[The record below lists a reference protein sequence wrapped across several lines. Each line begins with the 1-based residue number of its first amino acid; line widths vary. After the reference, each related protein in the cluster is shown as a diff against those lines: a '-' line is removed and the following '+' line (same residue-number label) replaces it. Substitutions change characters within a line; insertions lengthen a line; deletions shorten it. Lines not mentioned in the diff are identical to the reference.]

1 MKDIKECIRHALEG
15 VKPQPESVLEMLGKR
30 ADKAVKLAE
39 MTAQPLSF
47 PRYSR
52 TKEDVIRDIIYTV
65 QYDVL
70 SRLNSNY
77 EEYFVYRDLNTNPR
91 DSHDKNSLIIECID
105 FDRNLWKAKFNTDVY
120 THESGNSSS
129 YIKVT
134 SITKAQTRAGKIST
148 LIKWAYDVLD
158 KEPKVSK
165 YVQNPI
171 TDAVVN
177 DTQKKI
183 ADLRAQVESGTLA
196 WLYFV
201 NTDYKSHYLQLR
213 EAQSLQSCMAYPASN
228 FGTVA
233 LDPEQG
239 FVGKTDTGDN
249 VHPLDGY
256 DYAPHFVLGLL
267 SKHSPDELQAMLDE
281 DDPSYP
287 FDARVVITFDSYY
300 NKLAYSRVYGVE
312 NSQRTLN
319 NVLHRIDKPIGALL
333 FGNAIGG
340 YTNSCELGNE
350 DEISIRRIKS
360 NNCDHFLMSAPYVD
374 TWANHYEPFGKVFKH
389 PITGRYVQVLEV
401 KGAKNCDEICL
412 AIFHGN
418 GLLRAMD
425 SYEDF
430 YSATVNMDGQW
441 VTSVEYNVDGES
453 SNDDDDDDW

>member
-15 VKPQPESVLEMLGKR
+15 VKPQPESVLEMLGER

-47 PRYSR
+47 PRDSR
-52 TKEDVIRDIIYTV
+52 SKEDVIRDIIYKV

-70 SRLNSNY
+70 SRLNSAY
-77 EEYFVYRDLNTNPR
+77 KEYFMYRDLNTNP
-91 DSHDKNSLIIECID
+91 SATEDKNSLIIECVD

-120 THESGNSSS
+120 KNGSRNSSS

-134 SITKAQTRAGKIST
+134 TITKAQTRAGKIST

-165 YVQNPI
+165 YVGCPI

-177 DTQKKI
+177 DTQKRV

-213 EAQSLQSCMAYPASN
+213 EAQNLQSCMAYPASY

-256 DYAPHFVLGLL
+256 DYAPHFALGLL

-300 NKLAYSRVYGVE
+300 NKLAYSRVYGAE
-312 NSQRTLN
+312 NSRRILN
-319 NVLHRIDKPIGALL
+319 NVLKRIDKPIGALL

-340 YTNSCELGNE
+340 YTNSCELGST
-350 DEISIRRIKS
+350 DETSFRRIQS
-360 NNCDHFLMSAPYVD
+360 NLCDHFMMSAPFVD

-389 PITGRYVQVLEV
+389 PSTGRYVQLLEV
-401 KGAKNCDEICL
+401 NEANRCDEICL
-412 AIFHGN
+412 ASFHGN
-418 GLLRAMD
+418 GLLRAID
-425 SYEDF
+425 TNEDC

-441 VTSVEYNVDGES
+441 VAADEYNIHGEGD
-453 SNDDDDDDW
+453 NDDNDW